1 MKKVDKKREISTSPP
16 DAEIRKRYG
25 VKGRIIISTCR
36 LIERKGVDM
45 VISALPRVLQSAPD
59 VLYLIIGSGED
70 RERLEIIARE
80 KGVREE
86 RLLPIIWAISF
97 PI

>member
-1 MKKVDKKREISTSPP
+1 
-16 DAEIRKRYG
+16 
-25 VKGRIIISTCR
+25 
-36 LIERKGVDM
+36 M
-45 VISALPRVLQSAPD
+45 VISALPRVSQSAPD
-59 VLYLIIGSGED
+59 VVYLIVGNGED

-86 RLLPIIWAISF
+86 RLLPTVWAISF